1 MGQRVSKR
9 IPSQGAKR
17 KASHGAKRSA
27 GQGAKPDPGLGAKRS
42 AGLGKGRSATGERR
56 ATLLEILEAETVTD
70 QDDLRRR
77 LARAGH
83 RVTQPSVSR
92 DLYAL
97 GVVKVG
103 GRYRAP
109 AALPEV
115 SPVVAGATLRVRVA
129 GPHLLVLKTLPGRA
143 SVVALEI
150 DNARWPEVVGT
161 VAGDDTVFVALG
173 GREDQQRVAAR
184 LSPRPMTQSTTIQPP
199 QKEA

>member
-1 MGQRVSKR
+1 MGAPVRKR
-9 IPSQGAKR
+9 SQGQAPTTGAGTGAKR
-17 KASHGAKRSA
+17 ARGAS
-27 GQGAKPDPGLGAKRS
+27 P
-42 AGLGKGRSATGERR
+42 SATALRR
-56 ATLLEILEAETVTD
+56 AALLGILETEVVTD

-92 DLYAL
+92 DLNAL

-109 AALPEV
+109 TALPAV
-115 SPVVAGATLRVRVA
+115 SSVVAGAMLRVCVA

-150 DNARWPEVVGT
+150 DAAQWPEVVGT

-173 GREDQQRVAAR
+173 GREDQKRVAAR
-184 LSPRPMTQSTTIQPP
+184 LAPRPSSQGAARPSVPR
-199 QKEA
+199 EA